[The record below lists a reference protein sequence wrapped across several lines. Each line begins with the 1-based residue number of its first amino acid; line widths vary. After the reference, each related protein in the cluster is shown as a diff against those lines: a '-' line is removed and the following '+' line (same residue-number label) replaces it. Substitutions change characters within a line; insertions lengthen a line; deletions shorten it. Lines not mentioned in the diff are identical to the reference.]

1 MSETGTALGEYAQL
15 RLCSVQSVNN
25 KAVKASLPFFSR
37 TQMLSGLFLL
47 PKIRFHLQG
56 GFFVQKIV
64 KKIVDNLAL
73 LVVAIGILGAWRPET
88 LTWVG
93 PYVSWMLGIVMFGM
107 GMTLKVEDFQRV
119 LQHPKEVAIGVGAQ
133 FIIMPLVALAL
144 VKVFALPPELA
155 IGVILVGTCPGGTA
169 SNVITYLA
177 KGDVAL
183 SVSMTMTTTLLAPI
197 VTPALTYFLAGA
209 WIDIS
214 FTAMMISIAQMV
226 LAPVIL
232 GLLVHHFMADTT
244 KKIMPAMPLVSV
256 ICIVLLVG
264 CVVALSASKLATVGL
279 TMAAIVILHNTFGLA
294 LGFTAAKL
302 LHMDARKA
310 RTVAIEVG
318 MQNSGMAA
326 SLAVMYFNPAAA
338 LPGAIFS
345 VWHNVSGSLVA
356 NFCVR
361 RDNREAQ
368 EEPAPVYDN

>member
-1 MSETGTALGEYAQL
+1 M
-15 RLCSVQSVNN
+15 
-25 KAVKASLPFFSR
+25 
-37 TQMLSGLFLL
+37 
-47 PKIRFHLQG
+47 
-56 GFFVQKIV
+56 QKII

-119 LQHPKEVAIGVGAQ
+119 LQHPKEVAIGVAAQ

-169 SNVITYLA
+169 SNVIAYLA
-177 KGDVAL
+177 RGDVAL

-214 FTAMMISIAQMV
+214 FMSMMISIAQMV

-232 GLLVHHFMADTT
+232 GLLVHHFMEDTAQ
-244 KKIMPAMPLVSV
+244 KIMPAMPLVSV
-256 ICIVLLVG
+256 VCIVLLVG

-279 TMAAIVILHNTFGLA
+279 TMAAIVILHNAFGLA

-361 RDNREAQ
+361 RDNRESP
-368 EEPAPVYDN
+368 EDPAPAYNN

>member
-1 MSETGTALGEYAQL
+1 
-15 RLCSVQSVNN
+15 
-25 KAVKASLPFFSR
+25 
-37 TQMLSGLFLL
+37 
-47 PKIRFHLQG
+47 
-56 GFFVQKIV
+56 
-64 KKIVDNLAL
+64 
-73 LVVAIGILGAWRPET
+73 
-88 LTWVG
+88 
-93 PYVSWMLGIVMFGM
+93 MFGM
-107 GMTLKVEDFQRV
+107 GMTLKVEDFKRV

-169 SNVITYLA
+169 SNVIAYLA

-279 TMAAIVILHNTFGLA
+279 TMAAIVILHNAFGLA
-294 LGFTAAKL
+294 LGFTAAKI

-368 EEPAPVYDN
+368 EEPAPAYNN